1 MEFNELKEK
10 LVVQGNTFTLPK
22 QVLTTEVD
30 DWLDKYLPDKTLK
43 IDSPSKTETED
54 KVIISGTMDIFN
66 VTAAPSEATFS
77 VDSGK
82 VIVVLKVT
90 LDPKTWSFYQSF
102 PDILGEDQNVFSEIG
117 YAECCL
123 LLADAVVKNYE
134 DGFDLYEGINFS
146 GQISN
151 SPLMTLVENT
161 INVIPI
167 MRGHITPDDGAVREP
182 LAWGDYPF
190 KDDSP
195 ETPLQGF
202 VFKVELQGLSQFECG
217 DYVIFDQLALHLYSP
232 PCAEFVERNSSYSC
246 KFGFFGRMQ
255 IPALKDETDE
265 EITCWI
271 NYVPQWFAFEVS
283 IDSDIS
289 ISTFEKLIA
298 LCGGNNPHD
307 SLPPALQALQLNT
320 LTLSRFCIDF
330 NLASGT
336 PELDDVMLTLAL
348 EGAEWQV
355 LPSTS
360 DPLTIKEISST
371 FTYVPGKYGMDSRFG
386 VSVSGIIEKDD
397 HRLAVRA
404 DNENG
409 FTLYLDMLD
418 EIDIPLKDFLAK
430 YWSGLEPPTDLAI
443 NNIRAEISPSDHVEV
458 LLKMASDGKDWVIPV
473 GPVTMK
479 MSDILLFYQYQ
490 SGDQTDGSHSG
501 FFSGTI
507 AFNDQLKLTANCNV
521 PFKNGVSILMYLPD
535 FSLKDFIEKF
545 GGDTTFLPDAFDFT
559 LTQSMVQF
567 EKEQDNYHLRL
578 ATLVDNCGLMMLDL
592 LSGSQGKGFIFGIN
606 IDGDKLG
613 GVLGL
618 PDLSKFNEMFALKQ
632 LVLIASTTDL
642 NGYSFPGTEQF
653 DVPALKDH
661 EMNNPSGGNL
671 IKGLNFMA
679 RWSIN
684 TGNAVQNML
693 RNLLN
698 LDLDM
703 LVVLQIGTSNE
714 YRLYAEMDGK
724 ICEVPIKAQVGAKY
738 SGGEL
743 AFFVAGSMTFIIQ
756 EHPQEFVLEIGV
768 TTGGA
773 YGSGTMKSQVP
784 LDFGIIKLGNLALQI
799 GVSWEG
805 VPTIGIAGNIM
816 LGEKL
821 NSSIAI
827 LFDSE
832 NPAKS
837 MVAGSV
843 SNFTLADVFDAF
855 LPENCQSKQLAAESI
870 TDVKEILSW
879 FKLTGTNTFDL
890 STDLTEKFDG
900 MVLDDISKA
909 FAEHGVTISSNINEV
924 YYSIGAKETRWYIAS
939 LEKNRPRY
947 YEIEKT
953 KDETTG
959 EEVLRVYTEAQFYM
973 VPEKTNIG
981 ALVYDRGFYL
991 NGRLTFKD
999 FFFEGEVDIEE
1010 DRFTARAEMSKV
1022 ELGNGLLC
1030 LSGVND
1036 DGTPSD
1042 KGPELRISTI
1052 GPDYGYLNA
1061 YISFLG
1067 FKSKWKGIVNE
1078 NGFDVSFDVEGLVAK
1093 TTLTTRLCGTD
1104 SFFAEVGMEFEPVIF
1119 KALDYLGKSLNI
1131 NLKTSAI
1138 GTATIEVS
1146 KEKGFKMSVSASFFL
1161 FGKKVELFDIMVGVT
1176 PKDIKDIVDAVY
1188 EAIKEYILGLL
1199 KDAEMFAKMV
1209 LDNIV
1214 EGIKDLGKA
1223 LMELFNKTLEEAMAI
1238 IDKAKEFLAKV
1249 CAMETAAA
1257 ELPG

>member
-1 MEFNELKEK
+1 MDWETLKNK
-10 LVVQGNTFTLPK
+10 LVVNDGVFCLVTD
-22 QVLTTEVD
+22 VLTTNVD
-30 DWLDKYLPDKTLK
+30 TWLKRFFSDATLL
-43 IDSPSKTETED
+43 IRQATRNEEANT
-54 KVIISGTMDIFN
+54 VVISGQISLFN
-66 VTAAPSEATFS
+66 VDGVPAEAVFS
-77 VDSGK
+77 VNEEAD
-82 VIVVLKVT
+82 VCVVLKIELNPAEWT
-90 LDPKTWSFYQSF
+90 FFKSF
-102 PDILGEDQNVFSEIG
+102 PDIPGGERNPLSDIQYS
-117 YAECCL
+117 ECCL
-123 LLADAVVKNYE
+123 ILANQYVAD
-134 DGFDLYEGINFS
+134 YEGHELYDGLNFKGILS
-146 GQISN
+146 S
-151 SPLMTLVENT
+151 SPLMTLLSRT
-161 INVIPI
+161 WNVFPV
-167 MRGHITPDDGAVREP
+167 MFGHINLDVMTTPDP
-182 LAWGDYPF
+182 LSWGEFPF
-190 KDDSP
+190 AHDSI
-195 ETPLQGF
+195 EKPLPGF
-202 VFKVELQGLSQFECG
+202 VFTVEIQDYTQFEIMDG
-217 DYVIFDQLALHLYSP
+217 VLIDQLGLRIYCP
-232 PCAEFVERNSSYSC
+232 PNK
-246 KFGFFGRMQ
+246 KFSEDN
-255 IPALKDETDE
+255 PTY
-265 EITCWI
+265 ITFSAFHGELVIQKLGIKQECWV
-271 NYVPQWFAFEVS
+271 NYVPDATSFQ
-283 IDSDIS
+283 IINN
-289 ISTFEKLIA
+289 FEKLSLENLA
-298 LCGGNNPHD
+298 NVGFLCGNAD
-307 SLPPALQALQLNT
+307 LKSLLPDALVPIGDLSLTQLC
-320 LTLSRFCIDF
+320 FGF
-330 NLASGT
+330 
-336 PELDDVMLTLAL
+336 TLANATPSL
-348 EGAEWQV
+348 EYVMIAIGMPNTNWEV
-355 LPSTS
+355 L
-360 DPLTIKEISST
+360 D
-371 FTYVPGKYGMDSRFG
+371 GKYSVGKLNAEFLYNPKAEEGENKFG
-386 VSVSGIIEKDD
+386 VSVSGIIRIDD
-397 HRLAVRA
+397 HDVEVRA

-409 FTLYLDMLD
+409 FTLYINTMDTISLSLGKVLQKFWPDLDAPMELTVD
-418 EIDIPLKDFLAK
+418 RL
-430 YWSGLEPPTDLAI
+430 GC
-443 NNIRAEISPSDHVEV
+443 EISPSNHVSV
-458 LLKMASDGKDWVIPV
+458 GIKMASDGEGWHIPIGPNKDLVL
-473 GPVTMK
+473 
-479 MSDILLFYQYQ
+479 SDISMFFAYNRSVQQIEEQ
-490 SGDQTDGSHSG
+490 SKYSGSI
-501 FFSGTI
+501 SGTI
-507 AFNDQLKLTANCNV
+507 AFTEELQLSASFAYPAKS
-521 PFKNGVSILMYLPD
+521 VSILMYLPD

-592 LSGSQGKGFIFGIN
+592 LSGSQGKGVIFGIN
-606 IDGDKLG
+606 IDGDKFG
-613 GVLGL
+613 NFLGL
-618 PDLSKFNEMFALKQ
+618 PDLSEFNKVFSLKQ

-671 IKGLNFMA
+671 IEGLNFMA

-816 LGEKL
+816 LGENL

-924 YYSIGAKETRWYIAS
+924 YYSIGAKRTRWYIAS

-947 YEIEKT
+947 YEIERT
-953 KDETTG
+953 TDETTG

-991 NGRLTFKD
+991 NGRLTLKD

-1078 NGFDVSFDVEGLVAK
+1078 EGFDVSFDVKGLVAK

-1138 GTATIEVS
+1138 GTATIDVS
-1146 KEKGFKMSVSASFFL
+1146 KKDGFNMSVSASFYL
-1161 FGKKVELFDIMVGVT
+1161 FGKKVDLINIMVGVT
-1176 PKDIKDIVDAVY
+1176 PKDIEDIVDAVY
-1188 EAIKEYILGLL
+1188 EAIKAYILGLL

-1209 LDNIV
+1209 LDNVI
-1214 EGIKDLGKA
+1214 EGIKDLGKV
-1223 LMELFNKTLEEAMAI
+1223 LVELYHKTLEEAMAI
-1238 IDKAKEFLAKV
+1238 IDKAREFLAKV

>member
-1 MEFNELKEK
+1 M
-10 LVVQGNTFTLPK
+10 
-22 QVLTTEVD
+22 D
-30 DWLDKYLPDKTLK
+30 LDTLK
-43 IDSPSKTETED
+43 KRLVIEDDKFVLNTGTLTNNVDLWLTKYFAQGLMQIGNAKRTDTDSS
-54 KVIISGTMDIFN
+54 VIISGDSSMYN
-66 VTAAPSEATFS
+66 VEKAACEAVFS
-77 VDSGK
+77 VDEK
-82 VIVVLKVT
+82 EDIHVVFTINLN
-90 LDPKTWSFYQSF
+90 PETWSFVQSF
-102 PDILGEDQNVFSEIG
+102 PDIPGDMMNPLTSISFS
-117 YAECCL
+117 ECCL
-123 LLADAVVKNYE
+123 ILVNQTTNDYKDFEMFEGLNFYGVISSSPLMTRLEKKWELYPIMHGHINMDTSKTPTPLQWGEYPFSYDTAENPLPGLVFSIEIKNYTRFEIIDGVVIDELGMNIYCPPTVEFAEINDTYTQFYAFHGKLMINNLNIEEDCWVNYIPKEETFQVTVNLTNVSLSNLVNIAFLLGNQDVEKVLPKEWVVSQLGDLSITQVYFGFSVGSALPTLDDVMITIGMPNAKWEILNGECTISDLSCSFYYVPEVSAGKSSFGVTVFGVTTIHDLSFSVRAEYYE
-134 DGFDLYEGINFS
+134 DGFTVY
-146 GQISN
+146 
-151 SPLMTLVENT
+151 VNT
-161 INVIPI
+161 
-167 MRGHITPDDGAVREP
+167 
-182 LAWGDYPF
+182 
-190 KDDSP
+190 
-195 ETPLQGF
+195 
-202 VFKVELQGLSQFECG
+202 
-217 DYVIFDQLALHLYSP
+217 
-232 PCAEFVERNSSYSC
+232 
-246 KFGFFGRMQ
+246 
-255 IPALKDETDE
+255 LKD
-265 EITCWI
+265 
-271 NYVPQWFAFEVS
+271 
-283 IDSDIS
+283 
-289 ISTFEKLIA
+289 
-298 LCGGNNPHD
+298 
-307 SLPPALQALQLNT
+307 
-320 LTLSRFCIDF
+320 
-330 NLASGT
+330 
-336 PELDDVMLTLAL
+336 
-348 EGAEWQV
+348 
-355 LPSTS
+355 
-360 DPLTIKEISST
+360 
-371 FTYVPGKYGMDSRFG
+371 
-386 VSVSGIIEKDD
+386 
-397 HRLAVRA
+397 
-404 DNENG
+404 
-409 FTLYLDMLD
+409 
-418 EIDIPLKDFLAK
+418 IDIPLQQYLSSEWPALD
-430 YWSGLEPPTDLAI
+430 PPTDLTVNAVQ
-443 NNIRAEISPSDHVEV
+443 AVISPSSYIDVM
-458 LLKMASDGKDWVIPV
+458 LRMASDGKEWSIPI
-473 GPVTMK
+473 GPVTLK
-479 MSDILLFYQYQ
+479 MSDVLLDYQYQ
-490 SGDQTDGSHSG
+490 FGDKTNGSHSG

-507 AFNDQLKLTANCNV
+507 AFNDQLQLTATCNV
-521 PFKNGVSILMYLPD
+521 PFENGVSILMYLPD
-535 FSLKDFIEKF
+535 FSLKNFIEKF

-578 ATLVDNCGLMMLDL
+578 ATLVDDCGLMMLDL

-606 IDGDKLG
+606 IDGGKLG

-714 YRLYAEMDGK
+714 YSLYAEMDGK
-724 ICEVPIKAQVGAKY
+724 ICEVPIKAQVGARY
-738 SGGEL
+738 RGGEL
-743 AFFVAGSMTFIIQ
+743 EFFVAGSMTFIIQ

-773 YGSGTMKSQVP
+773 YGSGTMKSPVP

-953 KDETTG
+953 TDETTG

-981 ALVYDRGFYL
+981 AFVYDRGFYL
-991 NGRLTFKD
+991 NGRLTLKD

-1052 GPDYGYLNA
+1052 GPEYGYLNA

-1093 TTLTTRLCGTD
+1093 TTLTTTLCGTD
-1104 SFFAEVGMEFEPVIF
+1104 HFSAAVEMEFEPVIF
-1119 KALDYLGKSLNI
+1119 QALEYLGEKLKI

-1138 GTATIEVS
+1138 GTATIDVS
-1146 KEKGFKMSVSASFFL
+1146 KKDGFNMSVSASFYL

-1209 LDNIV
+1209 LDNVI

-1223 LMELFNKTLEEAMAI
+1223 LVELYHKTLEEAMAI